1 MTSRLPPSIPSPPPA
16 GSSRTV
22 SPRTF
27 VNSSVTEPYV
37 PNKAIPVRAGAE
49 DHKRHGTKGMPT

>member
-1 MTSRLPPSIPSPPPA
+1 MNSQFPPSIPSPLPS
-16 GSSRTV
+16 GSPRTV

-27 VNSSVTEPYV
+27 VNSAVTEPYV
-37 PNKAIPVRAGAE
+37 PTKTTPVRAGAD